1 MSFETRLEA
10 LDLTL
15 FGIPSASSAGDKRS
29 FLRAQRLM
37 RRLNPGYTYLEIG
50 SDRGG
55 SLLPYL
61 YDEACAHIISIDP
74 RPTAINDERATS
86 ILYPADGEEQML
98 ANLSAFAP
106 IEKIKTIRS
115 DIRDASPAGLPKAQL
130 ALIDGEHTN
139 VACFSDADRVLDFI
153 GQDAVILFHD
163 ANLIADALQN
173 YVRMLDRLH
182 RPHVLFV
189 VEDCVAVLG
198 LGRYCEAVANEFG
211 PIAFPL
217 SDYITRAQAGRWEM
231 ICLSVL
237 DKMGLPQPDTIR
249 AVIQQRD
256 NLDMQAIELRHKV
269 AELNEETRA
278 LNALLQDYR
287 NSLSWRVTAPLRR
300 VTRFLRETKIL
311 PSKQ

>member
-1 MSFETRLEA
+1 MSFEQRIEA
-10 LDLTL
+10 LDLSL
-15 FGIPSASSAGDKRS
+15 FGIPSASSEGDKRS
-29 FLRAQRLM
+29 FLCAQRLM
-37 RRLNPGYTYLEIG
+37 RRLHPGYTYLEIG

-74 RPTAINDERATS
+74 RPTAINDERATA

-98 ANLSAFAP
+98 ANLKAFAP
-106 IEKIKTIRS
+106 VDRIKTIRA

-139 VACFSDADRVLDFI
+139 VACFSDAERLLDFI
-153 GQDAVILFHD
+153 DQDAVILFHD

-173 YVRMLDRLH
+173 YMRMLDRLH
-182 RPHVLFV
+182 RPHVLFI
-189 VEDCVAVLG
+189 VEDCVAVIG
-198 LGRYCEAVANEFG
+198 LGRYCEAVAQEFG

-217 SDYITRAQAGRWEM
+217 NTYIQKAQAGRWEM

-256 NLDMQAIELRHKV
+256 NLDMQNIELRGEV
-269 AELNEETRA
+269 QRLNTMVE
-278 LNALLQDYR
+278 QYR
-287 NSLSWRVTAPLRR
+287 GSLSWRITAPLRFIGR
-300 VTRFLRETKIL
+300 KLRG
-311 PSKQ
+311 Q

>member
-1 MSFETRLEA
+1 MSFEQRIEA
-10 LDLTL
+10 LDLSL
-15 FGIPSASSAGDKRS
+15 FGIPSASSEGDKRS

-37 RRLNPGYTYLEIG
+37 RRLHPGYTYLEIG

-74 RPTAINDERATS
+74 RPTAINDERATA

-98 ANLSAFAP
+98 ANLKAFAP
-106 IEKIKTIRS
+106 VDRIKTIRA

-139 VACFSDADRVLDFI
+139 VACFSDAERLLDFI
-153 GQDAVILFHD
+153 DQDAVILFHD

-173 YVRMLDRLH
+173 YMRMLDRLH
-182 RPHVLFV
+182 RPNVLFI
-189 VEDCVAVLG
+189 VEDCVAVIG
-198 LGRYCEAVANEFG
+198 LGRYCEAVAQEFG

-217 SDYITRAQAGRWEM
+217 NTYIQKAQAGRWEM

-256 NLDMQAIELRHKV
+256 NLDMQNIELRGEV
-269 AELNEETRA
+269 QRLNTMVE
-278 LNALLQDYR
+278 QYR
-287 NSLSWRVTAPLRR
+287 GSLSWRITAPLRFIGR
-300 VTRFLRETKIL
+300 KLRG
-311 PSKQ
+311 Q

>member
-1 MSFETRLEA
+1 MSFEKRIEA
-10 LDLTL
+10 LDLSL
-15 FGIPSASSAGDKRS
+15 FGIPSASSEGDKRS

-37 RRLNPGYTYLEIG
+37 RRLHQGYTYLEIG

-61 YDEACAHIISIDP
+61 FDEACAHIISIDP

-86 ILYPADGEEQML
+86 ILYPSDGEEQML

-106 IEKIKTIRS
+106 VERIKTIRA

-139 VACFSDADRVLDFI
+139 VACFSDADRLLDFI
-153 GQDAVILFHD
+153 DQDAVILFHD

-173 YVRMLDRLH
+173 YMRMLDRLH
-182 RPHVLFV
+182 RPHVLFI
-189 VEDCVAVLG
+189 VEDCVAVIG
-198 LGRYCEAVANEFG
+198 LGRYCEAVALEFG

-217 SDYITRAQAGRWEM
+217 PTYIQKAQTDRWEM

-237 DKMGLPQPDTIR
+237 DKMGLPEPGMIR

-256 NLDMQAIELRHKV
+256 NLDTENIQLKAAID
-269 AELNEETRA
+269 
-278 LNALLQDYR
+278 QYR
-287 NSLSWRVTAPLRR
+287 NSLSWKVTAPLRLVAR
-300 VTRFLRETKIL
+300 WLRAIRGIAK
-311 PSKQ
+311 

>member
-1 MSFETRLEA
+1 MSFEKRIEA

-37 RRLNPGYTYLEIG
+37 RRLHAGYTYLEIG

-61 YDEACAHIISIDP
+61 YDDACARIISIDP

-98 ANLSAFAP
+98 ANLSGFAP
-106 IEKIKTIRS
+106 VDRIKTIRA

-139 VACFSDADRVLDFI
+139 VACFSDADRLLDFI
-153 GQDAVILFHD
+153 DQDAVILFHD

-189 VEDCVAVLG
+189 VEDCVAVIG
-198 LGRYCEAVANEFG
+198 LGRFCEAVANEFG

-217 SDYITRAQAGRWEM
+217 SDYIVRAQAGRWEM

-256 NLDMQAIELRHKV
+256 NLDMQNIELRDEVVQLK
-269 AELNEETRA
+269 A
-278 LNALLQDYR
+278 LIEQYR
-287 NSLSWRVTAPLRR
+287 NSLSWKVTAPLRQAAR
-300 VTRFLRETKIL
+300 WLREKNILSTK
-311 PSKQ
+311 

>member
-1 MSFETRLEA
+1 MSFEKRIEA
-10 LDLTL
+10 LDLSL
-15 FGIPSASSAGDKRS
+15 FGIPSASSEGDKRS

-37 RRLNPGYTYLEIG
+37 RRLHPGYTYLEIG

-74 RPTAINDERATS
+74 RPTAINDERATA

-98 ANLSAFAP
+98 ANLKAFAP
-106 IEKIKTIRS
+106 VDRIKTIRA

-139 VACFSDADRVLDFI
+139 VACFSDAERLLDFI
-153 GQDAVILFHD
+153 DQDAVILFHD

-173 YVRMLDRLH
+173 YMRMLDRLH
-182 RPHVLFV
+182 RPHVLFI
-189 VEDCVAVLG
+189 VEDCVAVIG
-198 LGRYCEAVANEFG
+198 LGRYCEAVAHEFG

-217 SDYITRAQAGRWEM
+217 NTYIQKAQAGRWEM

-256 NLDMQAIELRHKV
+256 NLDMQNIELRGEV
-269 AELNEETRA
+269 QRLNTMVE
-278 LNALLQDYR
+278 QYR
-287 NSLSWRVTAPLRR
+287 GSLSWRITAPLRFIGR
-300 VTRFLRETKIL
+300 MLRG
-311 PSKQ
+311 Q

>member
-1 MSFETRLEA
+1 MSFEKRIEA
-10 LDLTL
+10 LDLSL
-15 FGIPSASSAGDKRS
+15 FGIPSASSEGDKRS

-37 RRLNPGYTYLEIG
+37 RRLHQGYTYLEIG

-61 YDEACAHIISIDP
+61 FDEACAHIISIDP

-86 ILYPADGEEQML
+86 ILYPSDGEEQML

-106 IEKIKTIRS
+106 VERIKTIRA

-139 VACFSDADRVLDFI
+139 VACFSDADRLLDFI
-153 GQDAVILFHD
+153 DQDAVILFHD

-173 YVRMLDRLH
+173 YMRMLDRLH
-182 RPHVLFV
+182 RPHVVFI
-189 VEDCVAVLG
+189 VEDCVAVIG
-198 LGRYCEAVANEFG
+198 LGRYCEAVAHEFG

-217 SDYITRAQAGRWEM
+217 ATYIQKAQKGRWEM

-237 DKMGLPQPDTIR
+237 DKMGLPEPDMIR

-256 NLDMQAIELRHKV
+256 NLDMQNIALCGEVQR
-269 AELNEETRA
+269 LNTMVE
-278 LNALLQDYR
+278 QYR
-287 NSLSWRVTAPLRR
+287 RSLSWRITAPLRFIGR
-300 VTRFLRETKIL
+300 KLGG
-311 PSKQ
+311 Q

>member
-15 FGIPSASSAGDKRS
+15 FGIPSASSPGDKRS

-98 ANLSAFAP
+98 ANLSAFTP

-115 DIRDASPAGLPKAQL
+115 DIRDASPAGLPKAHL

-163 ANLIADALQN
+163 ANLIADSLQN

-256 NLDMQAIELRHKV
+256 NLDMQAIELRQEV
-269 AELNEETRA
+269 AQLKGLVE
-278 LNALLQDYR
+278 QYR
-287 NSLSWRVTAPLRR
+287 NSLSWKITEPLRQIAR
-300 VTRFLRETKIL
+300 WLR
-311 PSKQ
+311 

>member
-1 MSFETRLEA
+1 MSFEKRIEA
-10 LDLTL
+10 LDLSL
-15 FGIPSASSAGDKRS
+15 FGIPSASSEGDKRS

-37 RRLNPGYTYLEIG
+37 RRLHPGYTYLEIG

-74 RPTAINDERATS
+74 RPTAINDERATA

-98 ANLSAFAP
+98 ANLKAFAP
-106 IEKIKTIRS
+106 VDRIKTIRA

-139 VACFSDADRVLDFI
+139 VACFSDAERLLDFI
-153 GQDAVILFHD
+153 DQDAVILFHD

-173 YVRMLDRLH
+173 YMRMLDRLH
-182 RPHVLFV
+182 RPHVLFI
-189 VEDCVAVLG
+189 VEDCVAVIG
-198 LGRYCEAVANEFG
+198 LGRYCEAVAHEFG

-217 SDYITRAQAGRWEM
+217 NTYIQKAQAGRWEM

-256 NLDMQAIELRHKV
+256 NLDMQNIELRGEV
-269 AELNEETRA
+269 QRLNTMVE
-278 LNALLQDYR
+278 QYR
-287 NSLSWRVTAPLRR
+287 GSLSWRITAPLRFIGR
-300 VTRFLRETKIL
+300 KLRG
-311 PSKQ
+311 Q